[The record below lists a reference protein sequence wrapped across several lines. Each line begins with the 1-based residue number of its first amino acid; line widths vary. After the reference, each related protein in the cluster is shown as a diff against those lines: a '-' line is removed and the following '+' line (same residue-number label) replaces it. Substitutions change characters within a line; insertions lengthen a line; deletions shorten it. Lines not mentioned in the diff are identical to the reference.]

1 MIRLFAASIAR
12 LRRTSHRRLP
22 SLPHRPARVSG
33 AVGRRAGW
41 TLALVLA
48 LLLSAAP
55 SRAQTTVCAGQTG
68 QAVLQCVQNGY
79 SPTGTLG
86 YGPARDVMYRDIDS
100 GPGGELEGIYSGY
113 AITLTPGVD
122 PSEDA
127 FAKGINAEHV
137 FPQSKGAGVEPQ
149 RSDIHNLYPAREE
162 VNSARGNLPF
172 GESPDASTDTWY
184 RGSVTQSTIPQTE
197 IDTYSERLGQSVW
210 EPREAR
216 EGDIARAVFYFYA
229 IYPGPADDTFF
240 DGMAAQLLSWHQS
253 DPVTQ
258 AERDRSAAIAAE
270 QGNENPFVLDETL
283 AGRAFGAAP
292 SGPTLFFDPAT
303 LTASE
308 GSGSA
313 TLTVRYANPDGAAVD
328 AEVRFR
334 AGLSSAS
341 SADIG
346 GFTAQMVSFPASAP
360 DGATRTVQ
368 VPITDDSEGEGTE
381 EALFELTD
389 LSTGG
394 GAQIGTDG
402 TALLTITDNEN
413 PLVINEVLADPAPGA
428 AGDANGDGTR
438 SATEDEFVEIYNT
451 SASNT
456 VDLSGYEYED
466 IGVGIRH
473 VFPPGT
479 TVAPEQSIV
488 VFGGGAPSSSIP
500 GIVQTASTGTLA
512 LNNGGDSFRILDAA
526 GTEVLAFS
534 YDGSTQN
541 ESLTRD
547 PDFTGPFVAHSL
559 AAGDGALFSPG
570 RTAGGAPLPV
580 ELVALEGAWSRG
592 GAQIR
597 WATASETGNAGFA
610 IERRVTLPAENT
622 WTEKT
627 SAEGA
632 WTEGTWTEIGFEAG
646 AGTTNGPVAYRFVD
660 RCFPGGARKAAYRL
674 RQIDRDG
681 TESLS
686 RTVEVTRPAPEDLAV
701 RGVFPNPAQRRA
713 TLRLDLPTRES
724 VRVEIYDVLGRRVW
738 TGRATG
744 GPGPTDLAL
753 PAGDL
758 PSGVYGIQVRAAGR
772 QASHRMV
779 VAR

>member
-1 MIRLFAASIAR
+1 
-12 LRRTSHRRLP
+12 
-22 SLPHRPARVSG
+22 
-33 AVGRRAGW
+33 VGRRAGW
-41 TLALVLA
+41 GLA
-48 LLLSAAP
+48 LLLTLLVLSVAP

-68 QAVLQCVQNGY
+68 QAVLQCIQDGY

-86 YGPARDVMYRDIDS
+86 YGPARDVMYRDIDAS
-100 GPGGELEGIYSGY
+100 PSGELEGIYSGY
-113 AITLTPGVD
+113 TITLTPGVD

-137 FPQSKGAGVEPQ
+137 FPQSKGAGTEPQ

-184 RGSVTQSTIPQTE
+184 RGSATRTTIPQTG

-229 IYPGPADDTFF
+229 IYPGPAEDAFF
-240 DGMAAQLLSWHQS
+240 DGMASQLLSWHQS

-283 AGRAFGAAP
+283 AGRAFGTAP
-292 SGPTLFFDPAT
+292 SGPTLLFDPAT
-303 LTASE
+303 ITAGE

-313 TLTVRYANPDGAAVD
+313 ALTVRYAHPDGAAVD
-328 AEVRFR
+328 VDVRFR

-346 GFTAQMVSFPASAP
+346 GFSAQTVSFPASASG
-360 DGATRTVQ
+360 GATRTVT
-368 VPITDDSEGEGTE
+368 VPITDDGEGEGTE

-451 SASNT
+451 SPSSG

-466 IGVGIRH
+466 VGVGIRH
-473 VFPPGT
+473 VFPAGT
-479 TVAPEQSIV
+479 TVGPEQSIV
-488 VFGGGAPSSSIP
+488 VFGGGAPAPAIP
-500 GIVQTASTGTLA
+500 GVVQTASTGTLA
-512 LNNGGDSFRILDAA
+512 LNNGGDSFRIVDAA
-526 GTEVLAFS
+526 GTEVLRFS
-534 YDGSTQN
+534 YDGSTED

-580 ELVALEGAWSRG
+580 ELVALEGTWNRG

-597 WATASETGNAGFA
+597 WVTASETGNAGFA
-610 IERRVTLPAENT
+610 IERRVALPPEEETQAE
-622 WTEKT
+622 EV
-627 SAEGA
+627 
-632 WTEGTWTEIGFEAG
+632 WTEIGFRAG
-646 AGTTNGPVAYRFVD
+646 AGTTNGPVTYRFVD
-660 RCFPGGARKAAYRL
+660 DRFPGGARAAAYRL

-681 TESLS
+681 TERLS
-686 RTVEVTRPAPEDLAV
+686 RTVEVRRPAPSELTL
-701 RGVFPNPAQRRA
+701 RGVFPNPARERA

-724 VRVEIYDVLGRRVW
+724 VRAEVYDVLGRRVW
-738 TGRATG
+738 TGQATG
-744 GPGPTDLAL
+744 GPGPMDIAL
-753 PAGDL
+753 PAGRL
-758 PSGVYGIQVRAAGR
+758 PSGVYGIQVRVGGR
-772 QASHRMV
+772 QATHRMV